1 MREEGDGHTVLPN
14 TKAKLAELFVLLTL
28 SEIIPQKTSKL
39 AFMDEEW
46 VQLEGKQRRAGAP
59 SSLLHASS
67 HAAVFGFTALVSHGV
82 LASVRPLRSL

>member
-1 MREEGDGHTVLPN
+1 MPPN

-28 SEIIPQKTSKL
+28 SEIIPQKTSEL

-46 VQLEGKQRRAGAP
+46 VQLEGKQRSAGAP

-67 HAAVFGFTALVSHGV
+67 HAAAFGFIALVSHGV
-82 LASVRPLRSL
+82 LASVRPLPSLCRAGG